1 MSAGANRRWVRRD
14 PPARAR
20 PRHVRPHLAQLRPHE
35 PADVDGPR
43 RLLAEAGRACLGR
56 AAGRCRARRLLRHRR
71 LRRGAAARRGAV
83 RPRGRARLLA
93 PDARDGAAQEQRGR
107 VVAGRRPGAPVRR
120 RRVRRRL
127 RRLRRAQPVR
137 PPPRIRRD
145 GARGAARRPRR
156 VPGDEHAPGADQALL
171 PALDR
176 PRRAGAGADR
186 GPRPRGVP
194 LPAGVGAPFPG
205 RAGAGWDP
213 ARRRF
218 GRRRI
223 PAADDGRGGAAR
235 GDGAWVSLATSAHQ
249 AFAERVEERLE
260 QAVATDR
267 GAVARAGAQTLRSGG
282 KRLRPLLVSMCATD
296 AARGRDELVR
306 AGCAVELVH
315 MATLV
320 HDDVL
325 DAAPLRRGH
334 PTVWRTDGRGLAT
347 ATGDHLFARAFAE
360 LTATGDMPAVTIL
373 ADACLS
379 LARGEILQRRQA
391 GDPSVTVDGYL
402 ERCTLKTGRLF
413 SAAARL
419 GARFSQLSGDDAAAL
434 GRVAEALGLAF
445 QMADDVLDCD
455 GDPDTTGKP
464 LGTDLLDGT
473 VTLPLLLA
481 ARRDPQVAAVIA
493 RGAVPDDVLPTL
505 ARVVRSGA
513 VAEAQRLAERAT
525 AELYAVGAPIDTE
538 ALREAVLL
546 ASDRSA

>member
-1 MSAGANRRWVRRD
+1 
-14 PPARAR
+14 
-20 PRHVRPHLAQLRPHE
+20 
-35 PADVDGPR
+35 
-43 RLLAEAGRACLGR
+43 
-56 AAGRCRARRLLRHRR
+56 
-71 LRRGAAARRGAV
+71 
-83 RPRGRARLLA
+83 
-93 PDARDGAAQEQRGR
+93 
-107 VVAGRRPGAPVRR
+107 
-120 RRVRRRL
+120 
-127 RRLRRAQPVR
+127 
-137 PPPRIRRD
+137 
-145 GARGAARRPRR
+145 
-156 VPGDEHAPGADQALL
+156 
-171 PALDR
+171 
-176 PRRAGAGADR
+176 
-186 GPRPRGVP
+186 
-194 LPAGVGAPFPG
+194 
-205 RAGAGWDP
+205 
-213 ARRRF
+213 
-218 GRRRI
+218 
-223 PAADDGRGGAAR
+223 
-235 GDGAWVSLATSAHQ
+235 VSLATSAHQ

-260 QAVATDR
+260 QAVATDP

-296 AARGRDELVR
+296 AARRRDELVG

-360 LTATGDMPAVTIL
+360 LTATGDMPAVAIL

-379 LARGEILQRRQA
+379 LARGEILQRHQA

-419 GARFSQLSGDDAAAL
+419 GARFSQLPADDAAAL
-434 GRVAEALGLAF
+434 GRFAEALGLAF
-445 QMADDVLDCD
+445 QIADDVLDCD

-481 ARRDPQVAAVIA
+481 ARRDAQVAAVIA
-493 RGAVPDDVLPTL
+493 RGARPEDVLPTL

-513 VAEAQRLAERAT
+513 VAEARAEAQRLAERAT
-525 AELYAVGAPIDTE
+525 AELDAVGAPVDAE